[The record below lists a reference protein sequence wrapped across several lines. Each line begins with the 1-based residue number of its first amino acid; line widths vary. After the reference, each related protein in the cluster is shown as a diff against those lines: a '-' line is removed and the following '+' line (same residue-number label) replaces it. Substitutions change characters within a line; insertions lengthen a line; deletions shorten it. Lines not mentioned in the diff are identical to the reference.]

1 MRARFLAIG
10 KRQTSDLAKL
20 KRPAGDAKAIAQLIG
35 YYEQQADIVE
45 SLIDALEGGDEA
57 RAKKLL
63 EQGDEPD
70 DKADSLVAKLGARR
84 CAE

>member
-1 MRARFLAIG
+1 M
-10 KRQTSDLAKL
+10 

-35 YYEQQADIVE
+35 YYEQQVGIVE
-45 SLIDALEGGDEA
+45 SRIDALEDGDGA
-57 RAKKLL
+57 RAKNLI

-70 DKADSLVAKLGARR
+70 DKADSLVKKLGAGR